1 MILLRLGT
9 ILLFIGASLHT
20 SAAWADVMPEDTADE
35 SDGGSDGGSDTGG
48 DEKDGR
54 CASVGTMGS
63 LGGLGLGMAMI
74 FGLRRRD

>member
-1 MILLRLGT
+1 MTLLRLGT
-9 ILLFIGASLHT
+9 ILLFIGASLQST
-20 SAAWADVMPEDTADE
+20 PAWADVPPQDTSNE
-35 SDGGSDGGSDTGG
+35 SDGGSDTGD

-74 FGLRRRD
+74 FGLRRRED